1 MPSSTT
7 LAALAATAILGT
19 SVAHPWRASGP
30 DVTAVVRASVA
41 EQGRAIDP
49 TIREC
54 QRRPAI
60 AGPRALWAAG
70 VRRVNELAQ
79 YQIKTPTKVWDV
91 RPVYPPEA
99 EAGGVEGVVLI
110 DARIDVDG
118 CVRNAEVVRSVP
130 QLDQA
135 ALDAVTQWE
144 FLPTIVNGKP
154 IPVLLTITVRFT
166 LS

>member
-1 MPSSTT
+1 MSSFTT
-7 LAALAATAILGT
+7 LASLALTAFSGT
-19 SVAHPWRASGP
+19 SVVHPWRASGL
-30 DVTAVVRASVA
+30 DVAAVVGPSVA
-41 EQGRAIDP
+41 EQGLGIAP

-60 AGPRALWAAG
+60 EGPRASWAAG
-70 VRRVNELAQ
+70 VRRVDELAQ
-79 YQIKTPTKVWDV
+79 YQIKTPTKAWHV

-99 EAGGVEGVVLI
+99 MAEGVQGVVVI

-130 QLDQA
+130 ELDKA

-144 FLPTIVNGKP
+144 FAPAILNGKP
-154 IPVLLTITVRFT
+154 IAVLLTITVRFT
-166 LS
+166 LP